1 VDTLRQ
7 QPSQGLTHAAT
18 ADEVEGR
25 AHHGG
30 IVANFHGMNN
40 KTSEAQRPAYRW
52 DGDVLVIQVLGK
64 PGARRDAI
72 GEVHGNELKIS
83 VTASPT
89 SGRATDHMLRFLA
102 KEFGVAVSAIDVVFG
117 QTSVHKQLRIR
128 DPQKWPQGLP
138 PLSKS

>member
-1 VDTLRQ
+1 
-7 QPSQGLTHAAT
+7 
-18 ADEVEGR
+18 
-25 AHHGG
+25 
-30 IVANFHGMNN
+30 MNN

-52 DGDVLVIQVLGK
+52 DSDVLVIQVLGK

-102 KEFGVAVSAIDVVFG
+102 KEFGVAAVSY
-117 QTSVHKQLRIR
+117 THLTLPTKRIV
-128 DPQKWPQGLP
+128 
-138 PLSKS
+138 